1 MKSPDGENIKITVLR
16 LTLSIFSVVFVIG
29 TSLLIYYFSKGYRL
43 DFSKK
48 EIRKTGVLTV
58 ESEPSGA
65 NYYINGENLGRTPRG
80 KTLDTGIHTVS
91 VWKKDYREWKKDV
104 EILEERT
111 TPIYPFLILENIQ
124 KTTLWESKF
133 PIEKHWINK
142 YSSHFIFLTQNEE
155 ETFTLWTYRIN
166 TPLWYL
172 TNNPIQVL
180 TLDSNDFDLQ
190 ISPNGQLAILKTDNL
205 YIIELQRTN
214 ILENLIPLELPLP
227 AESYQISWAMDNK
240 HIMLESEENILA
252 LDTSDSTVL
261 TLVDKVQGEECVW
274 TTDGE
279 GFFYIVEVLHTE
291 EEQQYI
297 YAFKQRK
304 LDGNSEKYVIE
315 EAYFQKDEEF
325 VQHYRDSENEYPEF
339 SNSPQSTQTT
349 GQITA
354 LEVNQSAKGV
364 FIQTTTSSYWY
375 NIETQKYRMIAPYPG
390 ELLKLSPSLEE
401 FFFVNEENLYTFRFK
416 KEEDDHTRKLGL
428 TRIDGLQKEN
438 VTGLNWLSNSSYI
451 SYIEDEKL
459 FISEED
465 GENKQEI
472 VSTENI
478 LLYSIKNSREYIVTL
493 EIVDDELTPLT
504 INQYKIK

>member
-1 MKSPDGENIKITVLR
+1 M
-16 LTLSIFSVVFVIG
+16 
-29 TSLLIYYFSKGYRL
+29 
-43 DFSKK
+43 
-48 EIRKTGVLTV
+48 
-58 ESEPSGA
+58 
-65 NYYINGENLGRTPRG
+65 
-80 KTLDTGIHTVS
+80 
-91 VWKKDYREWKKDV
+91 
-104 EILEERT
+104 
-111 TPIYPFLILENIQ
+111 
-124 KTTLWESKF
+124 
-133 PIEKHWINK
+133 
-142 YSSHFIFLTQNEE
+142 
-155 ETFTLWTYRIN
+155 
-166 TPLWYL
+166 
-172 TNNPIQVL
+172 
-180 TLDSNDFDLQ
+180 DSNDFDLQ

-401 FFFVNEENLYTFRFK
+401 FFFVNGENLYTFRLK

-451 SYIEDEKL
+451 SYTEDEKL